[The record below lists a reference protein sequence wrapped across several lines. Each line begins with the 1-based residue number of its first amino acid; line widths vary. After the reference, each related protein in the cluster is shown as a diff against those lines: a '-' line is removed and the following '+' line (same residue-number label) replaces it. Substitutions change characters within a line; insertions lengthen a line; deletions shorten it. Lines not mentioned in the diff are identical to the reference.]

1 MKSFSQLD
9 LIAAHKWRRATF
21 TTYSFSAS
29 FTEAVLIEALL
40 RQGVSDITIL
50 TDPLG
55 YRMALKERGA
65 VRIGREYAVHPVA
78 VRGGCFHPKLMVLE
92 ADDATHATVGSG
104 NLTFGGWSANLECLD
119 HVHANGM
126 ALAMGDLGRF
136 FTVLGAAQTC
146 EHDARALCEA
156 LGARLSERASAGR
169 DEGSVRILSTME
181 APIAEQLISA
191 AKALGGARG
200 LSIASPYWDAT
211 AIDEL
216 ANALGVA
223 QVEAHVPRTRVPAPK
238 GMDWPRRSAI
248 VRPVELTNL
257 VGQDEAKRGLHAKII
272 EIECADGRL
281 ILSGSA
287 NATSAGLL
295 YGGAGV
301 RNVEVCTL
309 RVDRRP
315 GHRWKFTAVKPP
327 PEQAVSLEDDDD
339 GAAET
344 GILVATHVNGGIHGR
359 ILTGWRPEQAAVTME
374 LNRRPID
381 LGTVAIKDGNFSIP
395 MEKLDQQAELSL
407 EGRIQLRL
415 ASGEDVA
422 EGFVIAPDFGSIK
435 SRADKALPS
444 MLAVMR
450 GMQTPEHVLALMEF
464 VRTNPEILNVEP
476 IIASRG
482 TASQQERPDPLVDA
496 ARVGTGQRGVGE
508 DPGANGDSGSGD
520 AGKEERAWRQFVA
533 RFLRSMATAT
543 PAAED
548 DEDEADR
555 SERAR
560 RKRAA
565 DAADKLSLRLPEL
578 FQKLAARVDN
588 DVKLMNVARII
599 RFICVT
605 IEYPATESLLWR
617 ILRLAEDIELGG
629 DARDMMAWCI
639 AYLAA
644 GGTEFDAAI
653 ARGRMLK
660 LGIDPDR
667 SPNDQLALP
676 GLDDVIAPGT
686 DALDTLKAIQ
696 AARTVY
702 DDVRALE
709 VALDAGQSPGSLMAL
724 PLHEMWPQ
732 LLDECQR
739 EAGKR
744 LIQFVDHPV
753 KACQRCSRAIP
764 PEEANLLRSTGL
776 CKAPCHGFILTR
788 NPR

>member
-1 MKSFSQLD
+1 MKIFSQLD

-29 FTEAVLIEALL
+29 FTEAVLVEALL
-40 RQGVSDITIL
+40 RQSVSDITIL

-78 VRGGCFHPKLMVLE
+78 ARAGCFHPKLMVLE
-92 ADDATHATVGSG
+92 SDDATHATVGSG

-126 ALAMGDLGRF
+126 ALAVGDLGRF
-136 FTVLGAAQTC
+136 FTVLGTAQTC
-146 EHDARALCEA
+146 EHDARTLCEA
-156 LGARLSERASAGR
+156 LGARLSASAAAGR
-169 DEGSVRILSTME
+169 DEGSVRIISSME
-181 APIAEQLISA
+181 APIAEQLTSA
-191 AKALGGARG
+191 AKAIGGARS
-200 LSIASPYWDAT
+200 LSIASPYWDAV
-211 AIDEL
+211 AIEEL
-216 ANALGVA
+216 ADALGVA
-223 QVEAHVPRTRVPAPK
+223 HVEAHVPRTRVPAPK
-238 GMDWPRRSAI
+238 DMDWPRRSAI

-272 EIECADGRL
+272 EIGCAEGRL

-301 RNVEVCTL
+301 RNVELCTL
-309 RVDRRP
+309 RVDRRT
-315 GHRWKFTAVKPP
+315 GHRWKFTAVKAPP
-327 PEQAVSLEDDDD
+327 KQAVSLEDDDD

-344 GILVATHVNGGIHGR
+344 GILVAAHTDGGIHGR
-359 ILTGWRPEQAAVTME
+359 ILTPWRTEQAVVTME

-381 LGTVAIKDGNFSIP
+381 LGTVAIKDGKFSIP

-415 ASGEDVA
+415 VSGEGIA

-435 SRADKALPS
+435 SRAGKALPS

-482 TASQQERPDPLVDA
+482 TGSQQKRPDPLVDA
-496 ARVGTGQRGVGE
+496 ARVGTGQLG
-508 DPGANGDSGSGD
+508 GAEHSGGNEDSGGGD

-555 SERAR
+555 SERVR
-560 RKRAA
+560 RQRNANA
-565 DAADKLSLRLPEL
+565 TDKLSLRLPEL
-578 FQKLAARVDN
+578 FQKLAGQVDN

-605 IEYPATESLLWR
+605 TEDPATESLLSR

-629 DARDMMAWCI
+629 EARAMMAWCI

-644 GGTEFDAAI
+644 GGTEFDAAK

-660 LGIDPDR
+660 LGIDPDCL
-667 SPNDQLALP
+667 PDDQWALP
-676 GLDDVIAPGT
+676 GLVDFMAPGT

-696 AARTVY
+696 AARTIY

-709 VALDAGQSPGSLMAL
+709 TALEAGQFPSRLTVL

-732 LLDECQR
+732 LLDQCQR

-744 LIQFVDHPV
+744 RVQFVEHPV
-753 KACQRCSRAIP
+753 KACRRCSIAIP
-764 PEEANLLRSTGL
+764 DEEANRLRSTGL
-776 CKAPCHGFILTR
+776 CEARCHGFILTR
-788 NPR
+788 NP

>member
-1 MKSFSQLD
+1 MKTFSQLD

-78 VRGGCFHPKLMVLE
+78 ARAGCFHPKLMVLE
-92 ADDATHATVGSG
+92 SDDATHATVGSG

-126 ALAMGDLGRF
+126 ALAMDDLGTF
-136 FTVLGAAQTC
+136 FTALATAQTC
-146 EHDARALCEA
+146 EHDARAHCEE
-156 LGARLSERASAGR
+156 LGARLSASAAAGR
-169 DEGSVRILSTME
+169 DEGSVRVLSSME
-181 APIAEQLISA
+181 APIAVQLASA
-191 AKALGGARG
+191 AEALGGA
-200 LSIASPYWDAT
+200 LSLTIASPYWDAT
-211 AIDEL
+211 AIDKL
-216 ANALGVA
+216 AAALGV
-223 QVEAHVPRTRVPAPK
+223 QDVEAHVPRTRVPAPK
-238 GMDWPRRSAI
+238 DMDWPRRSAI
-248 VRPVELTNL
+248 VRPVQLKNL
-257 VGQDEAKRGLHAKII
+257 VGQDETKRGLHAKIF
-272 EIECADGRL
+272 EIDCAAGRL
-281 ILSGSA
+281 IMSGSA

-295 YGGAGV
+295 FGGSGV
-301 RNVEVCTL
+301 RNVELCTL
-309 RVDRRP
+309 RVDRRT
-315 GHRWKFTAVKPP
+315 GHRWKFTAAKTPP
-327 PEQAVSLEDDDD
+327 KQAVTLEDEDSG
-339 GAAET
+339 GAEI
-344 GILVATHVNGGIHGR
+344 GILVAAHTDGGIRGR
-359 ILTGWRPEQAAVTME
+359 ILTQWRTEQADVTME
-374 LNRRPID
+374 LNRRPIN
-381 LGTVAIKDGNFSIP
+381 LGTVVIKDGNFSIP

-415 ASGEDVA
+415 VSGGDVA

-435 SRADKALPS
+435 SRAGKALPS

-464 VRTNPEILNVEP
+464 MRTNPEILNVQPE
-476 IIASRG
+476 IAGRG
-482 TASQQERPDPLVDA
+482 TNTPQERADPLVDA
-496 ARVGTGQRGVGE
+496 ARVGRGQRGCGE
-508 DPGANGDSGSGD
+508 DGGGSSSVD
-520 AGKEERAWRQFVA
+520 ADKEERAWRQFVA
-533 RFLRSMATAT
+533 RFLRSMTTAT

-565 DAADKLSLRLPEL
+565 VAADKLSLRLPEL
-578 FQKLAARVDN
+578 FQKLAAQVDN

-599 RFICVT
+599 RFVCVT
-605 IEYPATESLLWR
+605 TEDPVTASLLLR
-617 ILRLAEDIELGG
+617 ILRLAENVALSG

-639 AYLAA
+639 TYLAA
-644 GGTEFDAAI
+644 GGTEFDAAK

-667 SPNDQLALP
+667 LPDDELALP
-676 GLDDVIAPGT
+676 GLVDFMAPGT

-696 AARTVY
+696 ATRTIY

-709 VALDAGQSPGSLMAL
+709 AALEAGQFPSRLTAL
-724 PLHEMWPQ
+724 PHHEMWPQ
-732 LLDECQR
+732 LLLQCQR
-739 EAGKR
+739 EVGR
-744 LIQFVDHPV
+744 RRIQFVDQPV
-753 KACQRCSRAIP
+753 KACRKCSIAIP
-764 PEEANLLRSTGL
+764 DEEANRLRSTGL
-776 CKAPCHGFILTR
+776 CEARCHGFILTR
-788 NPR
+788 NP